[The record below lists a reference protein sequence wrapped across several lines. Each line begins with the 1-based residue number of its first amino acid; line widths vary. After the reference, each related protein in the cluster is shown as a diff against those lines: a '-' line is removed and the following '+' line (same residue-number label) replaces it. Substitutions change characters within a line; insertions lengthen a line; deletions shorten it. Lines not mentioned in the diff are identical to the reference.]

1 MKNAILKALGLGFV
15 ITLSVGGFSWL
26 GYYVDTKLQTQPI
39 FIVVG
44 SLFGVIN
51 AFYYLWKWTKE

>member
-15 ITLSVGGFSWL
+15 IALSVGGFSWL